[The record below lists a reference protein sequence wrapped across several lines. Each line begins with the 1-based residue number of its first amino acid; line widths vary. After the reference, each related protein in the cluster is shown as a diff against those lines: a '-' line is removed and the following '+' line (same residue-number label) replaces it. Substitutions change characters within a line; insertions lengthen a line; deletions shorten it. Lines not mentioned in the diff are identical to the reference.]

1 MPSAGEV
8 RFQINL
14 EEDEDEDEEEGG
26 SRADGGASLRI
37 PLTSSAATPSSAGSA
52 CTSSAASSQ
61 KPARRLRV
69 EFVGMEDLESKNQR
83 AEVDR
88 DIKRMRGK
96 AGGPGLGNHSRL
108 HQPRMSLL
116 GKPLNYR
123 AHRRDVRY
131 RRAQAKIYNF
141 LERPKDWRA
150 ISYHLL
156 V

>member
-1 MPSAGEV
+1 MSGNAEV

-14 EEDEDEDEEEGG
+14 EDEDDNG
-26 SRADGGASLRI
+26 DASVRV
-37 PLTSSAATPSSAGSA
+37 PLTAGCPDSPGA
-52 CTSSAASSQ
+52 
-61 KPARRLRV
+61 KPQRRQLRV
-69 EFVGMEDLESKNQR
+69 EFVGMDDLDKNDRRRDGDSDSK
-83 AEVDR
+83 
-88 DIKRMRGK
+88 RGARK
-96 AGGPGLGNHSRL
+96 GPMHSRL

-123 AHRRDVRY
+123 AHRRDARY

>member
-1 MPSAGEV
+1 MSGNNAEV

-14 EEDEDEDEEEGG
+14 EDDDDNAE
-26 SRADGGASLRI
+26 ASVRV
-37 PLTSSAATPSSAGSA
+37 PLTSGCPDSPSSGRP
-52 CTSSAASSQ
+52 Q
-61 KPARRLRV
+61 RRQLRV
-69 EFVGMEDLESKNQR
+69 EFVGMDDLDKTEKK
-83 AEVDR
+83 R
-88 DIKRMRGK
+88 DNDSEKRSTGRK
-96 AGGPGLGNHSRL
+96 PGHLHSRL

-123 AHRRDVRY
+123 AHRRDARY

-156 V
+156 VWVRLDFLYLLSFI